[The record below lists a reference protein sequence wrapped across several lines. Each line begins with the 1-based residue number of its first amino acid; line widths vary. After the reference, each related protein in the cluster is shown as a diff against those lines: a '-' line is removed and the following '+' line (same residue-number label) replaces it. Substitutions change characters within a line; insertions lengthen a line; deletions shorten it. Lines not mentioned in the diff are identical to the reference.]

1 MNKVSLIVSII
12 TLIVLAAGGFLLV
25 QKVDKVST
33 EVATVKESSAKVSEL
48 EDRIAKLEGSDDKE
62 SSATDEKKTKPVK
75 KKAVEFDPEKMK
87 VSAENAKYEETDSFD
102 LDSLGLKVDVEDGK
116 AYVSVKF
123 VDDYTGELYGI
134 DEEIKD
140 KEITGFKSTPT
151 SCFVAIAGQDLNA
164 PVLCFL
170 MEDGTV
176 ETLDTKTAFKNK
188 KYASEGTLKGL
199 KNIVSFAVVSVSED
213 EEGGYISSVAI
224 DEDGYA
230 YDIFELE
237 GVRNN

>member
-1 MNKVSLIVSII
+1 MNKVSLIVSFV
-12 TLIVLAAGGFLLV
+12 TLIVLAAGGFLLA
-25 QKVDKVST
+25 QKIDTVST
-33 EVATVKESSAKVSEL
+33 EVASVKESSAKVSEL
-48 EDRIAKLEGSDDKE
+48 EDRIAKLESADKDSTE
-62 SSATDEKKTKPVK
+62 TDEKKTKPVK

-87 VSAENAKYEETDSFD
+87 VSAKNATYKETDSFD
-102 LDSLGLKVDVEDGK
+102 LDALGLKVDVEDGK

-123 VDDYTGELYGI
+123 VEDYTGELYGI

-140 KEITGFKSTPT
+140 QEITGFKSTPT
-151 SCFVAIAGQDLNA
+151 SCFMAIAGQDLSA

-188 KYASEGTLKGL
+188 KYASEGALKEL
-199 KNIVSFAVVSVSED
+199 KNIVSFAVVSVSVD
-213 EEGGYISSVAI
+213 EEGGYVSSVAI
-224 DEDGYA
+224 DEDGYG